1 MRSVPM
7 QQEER
12 HLGGDSGCGRASAR
26 DYLQSVLDELDKN
39 VKEKKELEA
48 SLLEAIRCPE
58 VVADAAFWAERRRK
72 ILEKHPELI

>member
-26 DYLQSVLDELDKN
+26 DYLQGVLDELDP
-39 VKEKKELEA
+39 
-48 SLLEAIRCPE
+48 SPTS
-58 VVADAAFWAERRRK
+58 RRISMTFQKVFRPPK
-72 ILEKHPELI
+72 RWWMEFRLSAMT